1 MPLPLGEHRG
11 NVDLSLYRGRTPLKH
26 TGRSLWSVSAGGKE
40 NKKTPGSEK
49 ENRKTPGSALS
60 KRRALKDDLVELLS
74 TSCLSELQ
82 AELKAISPF
91 SGRCA
96 GNSVLKTKG
105 CSTPAP
111 VAEENVTAAR
121 GTDVH
126 APSSACISS
135 SGQAADSMT
144 RENVASQPQNKFEF
158 RGVDLFHCSPA
169 ASSIALT
176 PTSNWTT
183 CQDLSLPKDSPQ
195 EIHDSTP
202 VCSQAST
209 LVEVQN
215 VGVLQ
220 AASENRAPPGRRDET
235 LRKREPLLAHCKPL
249 GVHVGKGRGH
259 AGNRRR
265 SSILKAFG
273 GGPGSAVLAREL
285 APRTTT
291 AEFLATASLCRP
303 CSRTNSRSGSRRHS
317 HALEEERRRTEE
329 VSIALFLI
337 RENNEGNRIRMRN
350 KDKEDC

>member
-1 MPLPLGEHRG
+1 MPVPLGELRG

-26 TGRSLWSVSAGGKE
+26 TGRSLWSVSAVGKE
-40 NKKTPGSEK
+40 NKKTPGLEK
-49 ENRKTPGSALS
+49 ENRKTPGPALS
-60 KRRALKDDLVELLS
+60 RRRALKDDLVELLS
-74 TSCLSELQ
+74 TSCLSDLQ
-82 AELKAISPF
+82 AELKAISPL

-96 GNSVLKTKG
+96 GNSVLKAKG

-111 VAEENVTAAR
+111 AAEDNVTAAR

-126 APSSACISS
+126 APRSACISS
-135 SGQAADSMT
+135 RGQAADSMT
-144 RENVASQPQNKFEF
+144 RENVASQPQNTFQF

-183 CQDLSLPKDSPQ
+183 CQDLSLPKDSPE

-209 LVEVQN
+209 LVEVQS

-220 AASENRAPPGRRDET
+220 AASENLAPPGRRDET
-235 LRKREPLLAHCKPL
+235 LPKRKPLLAQCKPL

-259 AGNRRR
+259 AGNRR

-273 GGPGSAVLAREL
+273 GGPGSAASAREL

-291 AEFLATASLCRP
+291 AEFLATTSLCRP
-303 CSRTNSRSGSRRHS
+303 GSRTYSRSGSRRHS
-317 HALEEERRRTEE
+317 LALEEERRRTEE
-329 VSIALFLI
+329 VSCTFPDS
-337 RENNEGNRIRMRN
+337 R
-350 KDKEDC
+350 K